1 MLEGGKSAARRVMK
15 AARRANSLHSRQLPK
30 MTMGEGASAHPT
42 IYYICPYSKSPSG
55 GIRVIYRH
63 VDALNAAG
71 FSAAV
76 LHQKAAQR
84 PTWFANATRV
94 VGEEDFT
101 LSERDILVVPE
112 FYGPSLD
119 QLPPEPRVVIFN
131 QGAYFTFEW
140 IPFLET
146 EAGAPY
152 NKVPNLVGMLAVSH
166 DNLELL
172 RHTFPKMA
180 VHLARPVVDG
190 SVFHPGTLPQRRI
203 AFTMHRRERER
214 DHLLHILRSRGVL
227 DGWQTSPIAGY
238 TEQETAQ
245 IMRESALFLS
255 FSEREGFGLPPAEAM
270 ASGCYVVGYTGNAGW
285 EYFDTAY
292 SVPVPDSNVLAFAQ
306 EVEAAM
312 AAFDADPQAIAKK
325 GRAASEWIL
334 GHYTAQGLRD
344 DLTDFFRHLV

>member
-1 MLEGGKSAARRVMK
+1 MLQGGKAAARRVVH
-15 AARRANSLHSRQLPK
+15 AARRANSLHARHMPRL
-30 MTMGEGASAHPT
+30 TAGEGVSTTPT
-42 IYYICPYSKSPSG
+42 IYYLCPYSKAPSG

-71 FSAAV
+71 FDAAV
-76 LHQKAAQR
+76 LHQKTAQR
-84 PTWFANATRV
+84 PAWFNNATRV
-94 VGEEDFT
+94 VGAEDITFA
-101 LSERDILVVPE
+101 DHDVLVVPE

-119 QLPPEPRVVIFN
+119 QLPVGPRIVIFN
-131 QGAYFTFEW
+131 QGAYFTFEL
-140 IPFLET
+140 IPFGDT
-146 EAGAPY
+146 GAGAPY
-152 NKVPNLVGMLAVSH
+152 VGIPGLVGLLTVSH
-166 DNLELL
+166 DSVELL
-172 RHTFPKMA
+172 RHTFPTLP

-203 AFTMHRRERER
+203 SYTTHRRERER
-214 DHLLHILRSRGVL
+214 EHLLHILRSRGVL
-227 DGWQTSPIAGY
+227 DGWQTTPIDGY

-245 IMRESALFLS
+245 IMRETALFLS

-270 ASGCYVVGYTGNAGW
+270 ASGCYVIGYTGNAGW

-292 SVPVPDSNVLAFAQ
+292 STPVPDSNILAFAQ

-312 AAFDADPQAIAKK
+312 AAYDADPQAIAKK

-334 GHYTAQGLRD
+334 GHYTAKGLRD